1 MSLRRML
8 PFLLLNIIV
17 SAAVVLGILAL
28 WGQPRG
34 CNCEPVALSALSEG
48 VDPTVAAVDAL
59 LGQPATATPVA
70 VVDEGG
76 SDSAETDDCDVSHT
90 VAAGESLGFIAEQY
104 DVSMDD
110 IVAATDGLDDPNF
123 LFVGQVLDIPVCGVA
138 PTEAPTVTPVPTLAV
153 VTGGDGT
160 QIEIAD
166 ILNVGDLS
174 VEQVLIINPGSD
186 AINLEGWS
194 LADSSELV
202 YTFSGVTVFGEG
214 AGVIVHSGQGDDNVP
229 DLFWRLSTPAWQSGE
244 TATLRDASG
253 NIQATFVI
261 P

>member
-1 MSLRRML
+1 L

-34 CNCEPVALSALSEG
+34 CNCEPLAVSALSDAI
-48 VDPTVAAVDAL
+48 DPTVAAVDAL
-59 LGQPATATPVA
+59 LGQPVLETPVV
-70 VVDEGG
+70 VVDE
-76 SDSAETDDCDVSHT
+76 SSPDSAETGECDVTHT
-90 VAAGESLGFIAEQY
+90 VAAGESLGVIAEEY

-123 LFVGQVLDIPVCGVA
+123 LFVGQVITIPVCGIE
-138 PTEAPTVTPVPTLAV
+138 PTVEPTVTPVPTLAV
-153 VTGGDGT
+153 VTGGTGT

-174 VEQVLIINPGSD
+174 VEQVLIVNPGSE
-186 AINLEGWS
+186 AISLEGWT

-214 AGVIVHSGQGDDNVP
+214 AGVIVHSGQGNDNVP
-229 DLFWRLSTPAWQSGE
+229 DLFWRLPTPAWQSGE
-244 TATLRDASG
+244 TATLRDSSG
-253 NIQATFVI
+253 NVQAIFVI